1 VEALQNINLDI
12 EQGEFVCLIGPSG
25 CGKTTLLRIIAGLEL
40 PSAGTITFGHKS
52 IAGPDP
58 DRTMVFQEFNLFP
71 WRDVARNVEFG
82 LETKS
87 IPKGERHRI
96 AQEYIDLVGLRG
108 FERAYPY
115 ELSGGMKQRVGLAR
129 ALVTSPRVLLMDEPF
144 GSLDAQTRNLMQDEL
159 LKIWHRVKTTII
171 FVTHSADEAV
181 YVADR
186 VVILTTRPGEI
197 KDIVAVDV
205 GRPRSRFDPHFV
217 GLRCNIL
224 EGLNIPCWH

>member
-1 VEALQNINLDI
+1 
-12 EQGEFVCLIGPSG
+12 
-25 CGKTTLLRIIAGLEL
+25 
-40 PSAGTITFGHKS
+40 
-52 IAGPDP
+52 
-58 DRTMVFQEFNLFP
+58 MVFQEFNLFP
-71 WRDVARNVEFG
+71 WRNVARNVEFG

-96 AQEYIDLVGLRG
+96 AQEYINLVGLTG

-159 LKIWHRVKTTII
+159 LKIWHRVRTTII

-186 VVILTTRPGEI
+186 VAILTTRPGEV
-197 KDIVAVDV
+197 KDIVAVDIE
-205 GRPRSRFDPHFV
+205 RPRSRFDPHFV

-224 EGLNIPCWH
+224 EGLDMPC